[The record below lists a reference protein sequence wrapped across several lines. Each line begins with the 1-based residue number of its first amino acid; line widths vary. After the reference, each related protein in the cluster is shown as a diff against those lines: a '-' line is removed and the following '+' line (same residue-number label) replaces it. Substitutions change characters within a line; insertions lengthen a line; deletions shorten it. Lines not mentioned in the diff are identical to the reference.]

1 MSPGIFVYLILLEID
16 NHSRKEKEVTMKKL
30 ITVITLL
37 ALVMGLAVAVNAAV
51 GTVVYATKVD
61 KAPNMEEDSAF
72 IDESWGEPAII
83 INSSTPNTNLVAYWR
98 EENDQKDKSDWEA
111 NKEVLSQIE
120 PEDGDIELY
129 YLWDSKYFYFGMK
142 TPDTHPSGA
151 VQYWMGDGFMF
162 WLSPLDGIPLDAS
175 LEKLMAHYNNNTS
188 LYSYIATLDTSD
200 WDHESAAAAKNC
212 YSELFIAE
220 DGYMYAY
227 VKIPLMN
234 LGLNPKNNLHGMEMG
249 HVFQRISS
257 VGVEDYG
264 YAGWLYWGGF
274 EAHHLNTVVLVDPAQ
289 GEVQVEI
296 QTFEVETDAPETEA
310 PETDAPETEAPETD
324 APETDAPETDAP
336 ETDAPETDAPV
347 VETDA
352 PETDAP
358 ETDAPET
365 DAPETDAPETDA
377 PETDAPETDTPETD
391 APETDAPETDA
402 PETDA
407 PVVETDAPETDAPV
421 VETDAP
427 ATDAPATPAE
437 PAAKNNTGLIIGIV
451 AAVVVVGAVVGIVL
465 GKKKK

>member
-1 MSPGIFVYLILLEID
+1 MKKFLALILFAVL
-16 NHSRKEKEVTMKKL
+16 
-30 ITVITLL
+30 TVSF
-37 ALVMGLAVAVNAAV
+37 AVMANAAV
-51 GTVVYATKVD
+51 GTVVYATKID
-61 KAPNMEEDSAF
+61 HEPNMEEDSAF
-72 IDESWGEPAII
+72 IDESWGEPAIV
-83 INSSTPNTNLVAYWR
+83 INSSSANTDLFRYWT
-98 EENDQKDKSDWEA
+98 EENDDKDKSDWED
-111 NKEVLSQIE
+111 NKAVLSLIE

-129 YLWDSKYFYFGMK
+129 YLWDNKYFYFGMK

-151 VQYWMGDGFMF
+151 VQAWRGDGYMF
-162 WLSPLDGIPLDAS
+162 WLSPLGGIPLDGS
-175 LEKLMAHYNNNTS
+175 LEKIMGYYNSNTALFS
-188 LYSYIATLDTSD
+188 YSATLDTSD
-200 WDHESAAAAKNC
+200 WDHVASNAAASC
-212 YSELFIAE
+212 YNELFAAD
-220 DGYMYAY
+220 DGYLYAY

-234 LGLNPKNNLHGMEMG
+234 LGLNPKTNLHGMEMG

-274 EAHHLNTVVLVDPAQ
+274 EAQHLNTVVLVDPAQ

-296 QTFEVETDAPETEA
+296 ETYVTEYDAPETEAPETDAPETEA

-336 ETDAPETDAPV
+336 ETDAPETDAP
-347 VETDA
+347 ETDA
-352 PETDAP
+352 PVAPETDAPETDAPETDAPETDEPETDAP

-377 PETDAPETDTPETD
+377 PETDEPETD

-407 PVVETDAPETDAPV
+407 PVAPEKEPPETQAPV
-421 VETDAP
+421 A
-427 ATDAPATPAE
+427 PAE
-437 PAAKNNTGLIIGIV
+437 PAKKGNTGLIIGIV